1 MGHSEL
7 IIIIVYPVTGLQ
19 ETLKGGFVQ
28 EEFENL
34 LTEWIV
40 ACDQPFDEVDKQP
53 FCKLL
58 QYVHRPSTKSLRIPH
73 RTAVWTRIMKM
84 GEDTVDSVKKMF
96 LVGYYIY
103 SLLIP
108 W

>member
-1 MGHSEL
+1 M

-34 LTEWIV
+34 LAEWIV

-53 FCKLL
+53 FRKLL

-73 RTAVWTRIMKM
+73 HTAVWTRIMKM
-84 GEDTVDSVKKMF
+84 GKDTVDIKKMF